1 MELYYYYIFLIRGGV
16 EVIEMAVGSAAKFVF
31 AVSAAFAAAVSN
43 HVGFLAL
50 LLIAVLTAFIT
61 WGAGIRD
68 VLKIAGFAFW
78 FFILVFLFHLFSGS
92 GRVLFHIWILKAYAD
107 GFGNGLFYGLKLIV
121 FVYSAYI
128 IFFKVDTAELIKPL
142 ERTARHLGSA
152 GKYLS
157 SFLITFSLA
166 LRFLPD
172 LSLQA
177 KKTVM
182 AFRSRGFEIEGGI
195 KNRIRVANLLLV
207 SIFVNTFKNAQSVSV
222 ALSLRGY
229 PLRHKQ
235 AVFAPAKIGLFSV
248 FVMVVSASIIFAG
261 WMSR

>member
-1 MELYYYYIFLIRGGV
+1 
-16 EVIEMAVGSAAKFVF
+16 MAVGSAVKFVF

-43 HVGFLAL
+43 HIGFLAL
-50 LLIAVLTAFIT
+50 LLIAVLTAFIS

-68 VLKIAGFAFW
+68 ILRIAGVAFW
-78 FFILVFLFHLFSGS
+78 FFILVFLLHLFSGS
-92 GRVLFHIWILKAYAD
+92 GHVLFNIWILKAYAD
-107 GFGNGLFYGLKLIV
+107 GFGNGLFYGMKLII

-128 IFFKVDTAELIKPL
+128 IFFKVDPAELIKPL
-142 ERTARHLGSA
+142 ERISRHLGSA
-152 GKYLS
+152 GKYVS
-157 SFLITFSLA
+157 AFLITFSLA
-166 LRFLPD
+166 LRFLPE

-182 AFRSRGFEIEGGI
+182 AFRSRGFEVDGGI
-195 KNRIRVANLLLV
+195 KNRVRAANLLLV
-207 SIFVNTFKNAQSVSV
+207 SIFVNTFKSAQSVSI

-235 AVFAPAKIGLFSV
+235 AVFAPAKIGLFSI
-248 FVMVVSASIIFAG
+248 FVLIVSCSIVFAG